1 MSGIRWGVVL
11 PQGWRSD
18 LTHLPDPVAQFEA
31 MVGVAREADELGYD
45 SVWLYDHL
53 QAVSG
58 EPETTFECWTSLA
71 AIARETRRV
80 RLGQIVTCNSF
91 RNPALLA
98 KMAATLDVA
107 SGGRAFLG
115 LGAGWDQR
123 EYDAYGFPQPYPST
137 GERLTRLDEAAQV
150 VTAMLRRPVATVEGR
165 HHRVRDAQNVP
176 VGVQR
181 PYVPLMVGGAGEKRT
196 LRTVARYAD
205 ACNLTDHTDP
215 AFYRHKLDVLAG
227 HCAEVGRDYDSILKT
242 AALSV
247 FTGATDAAV
256 TARLAPHLGDRDRA
270 EVAAGSAV
278 GTPGELVDL
287 FGGLADAGIGY
298 VMLYFHEPT
307 DLESM
312 RLFAREVIPQ
322 LR

>member
-18 LTHLPDPVAQFEA
+18 LTHLADPVAQFEA

-58 EPETTFECWTSLA
+58 EPDTTFECWTSLA
-71 AIARETRRV
+71 AIARETHRV

-107 SGGRAFLG
+107 SAGRAFLG

-123 EYDAYGFPQPYPST
+123 EYDAYGYEQPYPST
-137 GERLTRLDEAAQV
+137 GERLTRLDEAAAV
-150 VTAMLRRPVATVEGR
+150 VTAMLREPVATVEGR
-165 HHRVRDAQNVP
+165 YHSVRAAQNVP
-176 VGVQR
+176 TGVQR
-181 PYVPLMVGGAGEKRT
+181 PHVPLLIGGSGEKRT

-227 HCAEVGRDYDSILKT
+227 HCADVGRDYDTILKT

-247 FTGATDAAV
+247 VTGATDREV
-256 TARLAPHLGDRDRA
+256 TARLRGRDRA
-270 EVAAGSAV
+270 ETAVGSAV
-278 GTPGELVDL
+278 GTPAELVEI
-287 FGGLADAGIGY
+287 FGRLAEAGIEY
-298 VMLYFHEPT
+298 VILYFHEPT
-307 DLESM
+307 DLDPM
-312 RLFAREVIPQ
+312 RLFASEVAPQ
-322 LR
+322 LG

>member
-1 MSGIRWGVVL
+1 MSGIRFGVVL

-18 LTHLPDPVAQFEA
+18 LTHLADPVAQFEA
-31 MVGVAREADELGYD
+31 MVGVAREADDLGYD
-45 SVWLYDHL
+45 SVWLYDHV

-58 EPETTFECWTSLA
+58 EPETTFECWTSLS

-115 LGAGWDQR
+115 LGGGWDQR
-123 EYDAYGFPQPYPST
+123 EYDAYGFDQPYPST
-137 GERLTRLDEAAQV
+137 GERLTRLDEAARV
-150 VTAMLRRPVATVEGR
+150 ITAMREPVATVDGR
-165 HHRVRDAQNVP
+165 FHRVTGAQNVP
-176 VGVQR
+176 PGVQR
-181 PYVPLMVGGAGEKRT
+181 PHIPLMIGGSGEKRT

-215 AFYRHKLDVLAG
+215 AFHRHKLDVLAG
-227 HCAEVGRDYDSILKT
+227 HCAEVGRDYDAILRT

-247 FTGATDAAV
+247 FTGATDAEV
-256 TARLAPHLGDRDRA
+256 TARLGGRDRA
-270 EVAAGSAV
+270 ETATGSAV
-278 GTPGELVDL
+278 GTPAELVDIL
-287 FGGLADAGIGY
+287 GRLVDAGIEY
-298 VMLYFHEPT
+298 FMLYFHEPT
-307 DLESM
+307 DPEPM
-312 RLFAREVIPQ
+312 RLFAREVVPQ
-322 LR
+322 LG